1 MENGTTSIKDVLSQ
15 MTDLSSGTLS
25 PLSVLL
31 TLVLACAVGL
41 FIFFIYKKTFSGVM
55 YSRNFGL
62 SLIMVTMIT
71 ALIIMPITSNLTL
84 SLGMV
89 GALSIVR
96 FRTAVKDA
104 MDTMFMFWGI
114 AAGICMG
121 AKFYAVGV
129 IGSLAIGLLMVL
141 LCVIKIKSAM
151 PYLLVLH
158 FDNSASPTIKA
169 MLSKLPTH
177 KLKSRSVKAGTVE
190 ITVEVRLRS
199 EDAGFVDKF
208 TQVPGVYD
216 ASLISY
222 QGDIIS

>member
-1 MENGTTSIKDVLSQ
+1 MQNNTTTIKDVLSG
-15 MTDLSSGTLS
+15 MTDLSSNSLS
-25 PLSVLL
+25 PLNVIITLL
-31 TLVLACAVGL
+31 LACAIGL
-41 FIFFIYKKTFSGVM
+41 FIFFIYRKTFSGVM

-62 SLIMVTMIT
+62 SLVMITMIT
-71 ALIIMPITSNLTL
+71 SLIILPITSNLTL

-114 AAGICMG
+114 AVGICLG
-121 AKFYAVGV
+121 ARFWVVAI
-129 IGSLAIGLLMVL
+129 IGSLGIGLLMVL
-141 LCVIKIKSAM
+141 LTMLKFRTAL

-158 FDNSASPTIKA
+158 FDTAASGQVRA
-169 MLSKLPTH
+169 LLSKLPGH
-177 KLKSRSVKAGTVE
+177 KLKSRTVRGNSVEMTVE
-190 ITVEVRLRS
+190 MRLRAEES
-199 EDAGFVDKF
+199 GFVDKF
-208 TQVPGVYD
+208 LMIEGVYD